1 MRKILLAIVLGGA
14 VLASASTGVI
24 AQVTTK
30 AYAPEDLSRLSEQ
43 DRVRVIEKEYADQ
56 SRGRSIP
63 DDQLEFYLD
72 QVQSSRWSFSQIKE
86 DIAVSL
92 GGGRN
97 DGGWNPNPG
106 PGPGGPGPGGLEVR
120 CESRNDRYVECQ
132 TGFRGPA
139 VVARNLS
146 STRCVDGVNFGSLA
160 GAMWVNNGCRAV
172 FVEGRF
178 APPPVGGGGGAQ
190 INCDSRD
197 DRYRECRT
205 NFRGRA
211 ELVRQTSDQRCVEGR
226 TWGNKPGV
234 VWVNRG
240 CRGVFGEARGGGSYP
255 GNDYSVTCNS
265 DDGRRKSCAWNPRE
279 GTPRLIEQIS
289 QTPCIVGR
297 TWGYDR
303 RDGLWVERGCRARFG
318 N

>member
-1 MRKILLAIVLGGA
+1 MWKLLLAALLSTCVLT
-14 VLASASTGVI
+14 LAAPDVSAQPV
-24 AQVTTK
+24 TK
-30 AYAPEDLSRLSEQ
+30 AYAPDDLTQLAER
-43 DRVRVIEKEYADQ
+43 DRSRVIEKEYADQ
-56 SRGRSIP
+56 SRGKRIP

-92 GGGRN
+92 GGGSN
-97 DGGWNPNPG
+97 QGGWNPGPRPG
-106 PGPGGPGPGGLEVR
+106 GPGPGPGGLEVR

-160 GAMWVNNGCRAV
+160 GAMWVNRGCRAV

-178 APPPVGGGGGAQ
+178 APPPVVGGAQ
-190 INCDSRD
+190 INCESRD
-197 DRYRECRT
+197 GRYRECRT
-205 NFRGRA
+205 DFRGRA
-211 ELVRQTSDQRCVEGR
+211 ELLRQMSDQRCVEGG

-240 CRGVFGEARGGGSYP
+240 CRGVFGESRGGGNYP
-255 GNDYSVTCNS
+255 GNGDYSVTCNS
-265 DDGRRKSCAWNPRE
+265 DDGRRKTCAWNPRE
-279 GTPRLIEQIS
+279 GEPRLIEQIS
-289 QTPCIVGR
+289 QTPCIEGR